1 MGGYIRWQAARYE
14 EIQTGL
20 KAQISQ
26 LREKAYRSGQHRRTP
41 DIVAN
46 LAVGFRYFLD
56 FAQDAGA
63 VDQSLAE
70 ELWQR
75 CWDALGEAAAA
86 QGDHQADS
94 EPVGRFFEL
103 LISALSS
110 GRAHLAGPGGGSPD
124 QPKAWGWREEESG
137 TGSFGRNGFQP
148 RGERIGWLDGGE
160 IYLDPD
166 AAYAAAQKLTRDEG
180 GQPARDTAH
189 PETASQGTGIVGQL
203 GALKR

>member
-110 GRAHLAGPGGGSPD
+110 GRAHLARPGGGSPD
-124 QPKAWGWREEESG
+124 QPKAWVGGKRRAALEVSAAMDFNHEASG
-137 TGSFGRNGFQP
+137 SDGSTAARSTLIRTLLTP
-148 RGERIGWLDGGE
+148 RHR
-160 IYLDPD
+160 
-166 AAYAAAQKLTRDEG
+166 
-180 GQPARDTAH
+180 
-189 PETASQGTGIVGQL
+189 S
-203 GALKR
+203 